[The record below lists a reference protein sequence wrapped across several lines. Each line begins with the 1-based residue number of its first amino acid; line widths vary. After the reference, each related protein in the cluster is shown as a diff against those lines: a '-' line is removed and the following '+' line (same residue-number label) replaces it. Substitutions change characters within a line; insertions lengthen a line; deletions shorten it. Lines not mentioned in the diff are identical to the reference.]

1 MLFSSTSDFPLCL
14 CLLFFLWLTCF
25 FSCLLNIP
33 GYERTMRE
41 SWPRILQTLKFISWF
56 YSREVSPQTIKLIRT
71 FSFFSIAVI
80 DRGWRNLFTSPILY
94 FPYPHFHH
102 HLLHPVCSQAS
113 AYGKDYKHCQEL
125 QKPNGFPHPTRLD
138 QTSLLT
144 SVATG
149 YYFTELTNFRWGAVI
164 KRSGMETRSCLLM
177 PQVFTFPPQ
186 NEPKHHNSCIS
197 GRGLGGYF
205 QVGGA

>member
-1 MLFSSTSDFPLCL
+1 MKSAPRLTDNSS
-14 CLLFFLWLTCF
+14 
-25 FSCLLNIP
+25 I
-33 GYERTMRE
+33 G
-41 SWPRILQTLKFISWF
+41 
-56 YSREVSPQTIKLIRT
+56 
-71 FSFFSIAVI
+71 VI
-80 DRGWRNLFTSPILY
+80 DRSWRNLFTSPILY

-102 HLLHPVCSQAS
+102 HLSHTVCSQAS

-125 QKPNGFPHPTRLD
+125 QKPNGFPHPTRLE

-149 YYFTELTNFRWGAVI
+149 YYFIELTNFRWGAVI

-186 NEPKHHNSCIS
+186 KWTQTWQVAFQA
-197 GRGLGGYF
+197 GGWGVTFKLEELSSAAYKCLC
-205 QVGGA
+205 VLE

>member
-1 MLFSSTSDFPLCL
+1 MADLLLLMLAKYSWIWAHNERFLTPNSPNIKIHLMILFPWSHPPVYQTDKNLFSLAL
-14 CLLFFLWLTCF
+14 R
-25 FSCLLNIP
+25 
-33 GYERTMRE
+33 G
-41 SWPRILQTLKFISWF
+41 
-56 YSREVSPQTIKLIRT
+56 
-71 FSFFSIAVI
+71 
-80 DRGWRNLFTSPILY
+80 RGWRNLFTSPVLY
-94 FPYPHFHH
+94 FPYPLFHH
-102 HLLHPVCSQAS
+102 HLPHPVCSQAS

-177 PQVFTFPPQ
+177 PQVFTFPPK

-205 QVGGA
+205 

>member
-1 MLFSSTSDFPLCL
+1 MSTQWENPDPEFSKHLNTFHDF
-14 CLLFFLWLTCF
+14 
-25 FSCLLNIP
+25 IP
-33 GYERTMRE
+33 VE
-41 SWPRILQTLKFISWF
+41 SATT
-56 YSREVSPQTIKLIRT
+56 QTIKLIRT
-71 FSFFSIAVI
+71 FSFFQLHGEIEAVVI
-80 DRGWRNLFTSPILY
+80 YLLHQFYTFQTAP
-94 FPYPHFHH
+94 FHY
-102 HLLHPVCSQAS
+102 HLPHPVCSQAS

-177 PQVFTFPPQ
+177 PQVFTFPPKMNPNNTTVAFQ
-186 NEPKHHNSCIS
+186 AE
-197 GRGLGGYF
+197 GWGVTFRLGQLSSAVYKCLC
-205 QVGGA
+205 VLE